1 VLLALGIAPEVA
13 QTAVRFTL
21 PAEITLAQADSIVDR
36 VVDAVAAV
44 GGLRAR

>member
-21 PAEITLAQADSIVDR
+21 PAEITPAQADSIVDR

>member
-21 PAEITLAQADSIVDR
+21 PHGFTTRDAALVVDR
-36 VVDAVAAV
+36 VVDAVAA
-44 GGLRAR
+44 LRRR